1 MNGFLIALT
10 GALLLVSGHPMAQ
23 PMYRCGNAYSQTPCA
38 PDAQPAR
45 ISPGAPPDQPAGLQ
59 GAELCAAELPRL
71 IGMTDPYTARI
82 ESVAKGDSEVIH
94 YAGQPIAARKYLL
107 SINARNAAGAYAGE
121 RPYLCYL
128 SEDERRILKVS
139 AARR

>member
-1 MNGFLIALT
+1 MKGFLIAAL
-10 GALLLVSGHPMAQ
+10 GALLLVPAPPMAQ
-23 PMYRCGNAYSQTPCA
+23 TLYRCGNTYSQTPCT

-45 ISPGAPPDQPAGLQ
+45 VSSGAVPDQPAGLQ
-59 GAELCAAELPRL
+59 GAQLCAAELPRL
-71 IGMTDPYTARI
+71 IGMPDPHGARI
-82 ESVAKGDSEVIH
+82 ESVIKGDSEVIR
-94 YAGQPIAARKYLL
+94 YAGQPIAARKYHL

-128 SEDERRILKVS
+128 SEDERRILQVS

>member
-1 MNGFLIALT
+1 MKGFLIAVT
-10 GALLLVSGHPMAQ
+10 GALLLVPAQPMAQ
-23 PMYRCGNAYSQTPCA
+23 ALYRCGNAYSQTPCA
-38 PDAQPAR
+38 PDAQPAHL
-45 ISPGAPPDQPAGLQ
+45 PGAAPDQPAGLQ

-71 IGMTDPYTARI
+71 IGMPDPTSARI
-82 ESVAKGDSEVIH
+82 ESVAKGDSEVIR

-107 SINARNAAGAYAGE
+107 SINARNATGAYAGE